1 MDHTSDDI
9 KSFCSSRLGEGLNEE
24 QMRLLASISRCRTLH
39 DDEILFEEGKVD
51 HTLHIVAS
59 GKLLITR
66 QVAGGDPLILHVI
79 QEGDLAGEMSFVG
92 GRPHSA
98 TVRAIGR
105 PTVCTFERSD
115 FESLIE
121 KDPWLVYKVM
131 QNIVKVVHDI
141 LRKMNTQYVEMSNYI
156 SQQHGR
162 Y

>member
-1 MDHTSDDI
+1 MENNQDI
-9 KSFCSSRLGEGLNEE
+9 NNFCKSRLSDGLTDE
-24 QMRLLASISRCRTLH
+24 QLKLLASISRCRTLK
-39 DDEILFEEGKVD
+39 DDEILFEEGQVD

-66 QVAGGDPLILHVI
+66 NAGGGEPLILHVI
-79 QEGDLAGEMSFVG
+79 QEGDLAGEMGFVG

-98 TVRAIGR
+98 TVRATGR
-105 PTVCTFERSD
+105 PTVCSFDRND
-115 FESLIE
+115 FEALID